1 MSYLLLQ
8 KYGDHDGHAFWI
20 PLQVRVIAEISLFLN
35 VKVTVLV
42 SLEGL
47 IRCPQDVAGELH

>member
-20 PLQVRVIAEISLFLN
+20 SAQIRVIAEITLFLN